1 LTISDVEI
9 IPVSVPF
16 VEPFEIAGG
25 VATHGRHVVVR
36 LVSSSGEVG
45 YGESAP
51 MSSYSPQTQE
61 SVTREI
67 DRVED
72 KIKGRDPLEIEKI
85 HLDLVTA
92 GLDCF
97 ARAGIDIALHD
108 LAAKTLGIPICEML
122 GGRVQDGVDLSWA
135 IGFNPPDAM
144 ASEARRYAKEGFR
157 TIKIKVGENP
167 DIDIE
172 RTRAVRDAIGQGT
185 LLKVDANQGYDLET
199 AIGMAKQFE
208 ELDVTIIEQPLPK
221 GDIPGLARLRKE
233 TSIPIM
239 VDESLFGST
248 DALKII
254 QQEAADVFNI
264 KIMKP
269 GGIRPSG
276 KLASVAEAAGIP
288 CMVGS
293 MPELGIGSLG
303 GLHLAVSSRI
313 FTYGAEL
320 IGSWMFE
327 DDLLVKHP
335 RLEGGRLMTP
345 DEPGLGIDVDEGK
358 LDRFFIREGDDL

>member
-1 LTISDVEI
+1 MTISDVEI
-9 IPVSVPF
+9 FPVSVPF

-25 VATHGRHVVVR
+25 AATHGRHVVVR
-36 LVSSSGEVG
+36 LVSRSGEVG

-61 SVTREI
+61 SVMREI
-67 DRVED
+67 SRVEG
-72 KIKGRDPLEIEKI
+72 KIVGRDPLEVERI
-85 HLDLVTA
+85 HLDLDSA

-108 LAAKTLGIPICEML
+108 LAAKKLEMPVYDML

-135 IGFNPPDAM
+135 IGFKSPDAM
-144 ASEARRYAKEGFR
+144 AAEARSYAKKGFR
-157 TIKIKVGENP
+157 TIKIKVGESP

-172 RTRAVRDAIGQGT
+172 RARAVRDAIGPET
-185 LLKVDANQGYDLET
+185 LLKVDANQGYDLGT
-199 AIGMAKQFE
+199 AIDVANQLE

-221 GDIPGLARLRKE
+221 GDITGLARLRKK
-233 TSIPIM
+233 TDIPIM
-239 VDESLFGST
+239 VDESLFGPA
-248 DALKII
+248 DALRII
-254 QQEAADVFNI
+254 EQEAADVFNI

-303 GLHLAVSSRI
+303 GLHLAVSSSV

-327 DDLLVKHP
+327 DDLLARRP
-335 RLEGGRLMTP
+335 RLENGRLMVP
-345 DEPGLGIDVDEGK
+345 EEPGLGIDVDEGK
-358 LDRFFIREGDDL
+358 LDRFSIREGS

>member
-1 LTISDVEI
+1 LTITDVEI

-25 VATHGRHVVVR
+25 VATHGRHVIVR
-36 LVSSSGEVG
+36 IVSRSGEVG

-51 MSSYSPQTQE
+51 MSSYSPQTQD

-67 DRVED
+67 VRVKG
-72 KIKGRDPLEIEKI
+72 KITGSDPLEVERI
-85 HLDLVTA
+85 HQDLNAA

-97 ARAGIDIALHD
+97 AKAGIDIALHD
-108 LAAKTLGIPICEML
+108 LAAKTLGIPVYDML
-122 GGRVQDGVDLSWA
+122 GGRVGDGVDLSWA
-135 IGFNPPDAM
+135 IGFKSPDAM
-144 ASEARRYAKEGFR
+144 AAEARRYVDTGFR

-167 DIDIE
+167 SIDVE
-172 RTRAVRDAIGQGT
+172 RTRAVRDAIGPEP

-199 AIGMAKQFE
+199 TIDVAKQLE
-208 ELDVTIIEQPLPK
+208 ELDVSIIEQPLPK
-221 GDIPGLARLRKE
+221 DDISGLARLREE
-233 TSIPIM
+233 TTIPIM
-239 VDESLFGST
+239 VDESLFGPP

-254 QQEAADVFNI
+254 EQGAADVFNI

-303 GLHLAVSSRI
+303 GLHLAVTSSV

-320 IGSWMFE
+320 IGSWMFQ
-327 DDLLVKHP
+327 DDLLVEPP
-335 RLEGGRLMTP
+335 RLEDGRMMAP
-345 DEPGLGIDVDEGK
+345 EEPGLGIDVDEGK
-358 LDRFFIREGDDL
+358 LEKYSIREGR